1 MDLNK
6 EDYIQILN
14 YYNVSPKNNNYSYV
28 KKLAE
33 NIIAKKL
40 CSCIK
45 KVPNANN
52 PESRA
57 IGICIHSV
65 IQRKHLKINGFTCKK
80 KTALKSSKTSKQ
92 KLFKNIS
99 QLLLKN
105 KNTKKV
111 RTKIK

>member
-1 MDLNK
+1 MNLTK
-6 EDYIQILN
+6 EDYIQILG
-14 YYNVSPKNNNYSYV
+14 YYNIPIKKTTYSYV
-28 KKLAE
+28 KNLAE

-57 IGICIHSV
+57 IGICNYSV

-80 KTALKSSKTSKQ
+80 KMRLKSSKTSKH

-111 RTKIK
+111 RTKII